1 MGGDSRG
8 ADRPPGL
15 DVVRH
20 IPHVVI
26 DGPWDT
32 DSLSL
37 SDAQQWHLSTV
48 LRIGSGERISYTDGQ
63 GRTGEGVL
71 KGPETVVRGEET
83 TVPRPLE
90 IVVAVA
96 PPTSKDRQRFLVE
109 KLAEMGVEQTRW
121 LRTVTGSDRLASGPK
136 LRAWARSGLE
146 QSRGSWEMRVNSETV
161 SWNELERPLVVCH
174 PGGEGRP
181 SYARTVV
188 IGPEGGL
195 TDDEIPVDAE
205 LWDLGPTVL
214 RVETAAVVA
223 VARLGE
229 TA

>member
-1 MGGDSRG
+1 M
-8 ADRPPGL
+8 
-15 DVVRH
+15 RH
-20 IPHVVI
+20 FPHVVI

-37 SDAQQWHLSTV
+37 SDAQQRHLSTV

-63 GRTGEGVL
+63 GRTGQGVL
-71 KGPETVVRGEET
+71 EGRGTVVRGEET

-90 IVVAVA
+90 IVIAVA
-96 PPTSKDRQRFLVE
+96 PPASKDRQRFLVE
-109 KLAEMGVEQTRW
+109 KLAELGVEQTRW
-121 LRTVTGSDRLASGPK
+121 LRTVNGSDRLASGPK

-146 QSRGSWEMRVNSETV
+146 QSRGSWEMRVNSGTV
-161 SWNELERPLVVCH
+161 SWNELGRPLVVCH
-174 PGGEGRP
+174 SGGGGRP

-223 VARLGE
+223 AARLGQ
-229 TA
+229 TASR